1 MELFLRTMNANLSM
15 NQDIFVQLED
25 DTWLYAMNKPSI
37 NIFVS
42 ECCFYCYVSV
52 FFQLGKKCP
61 FIQQIFR
68 RNLSGKAST
77 CHIKPKFHHINERLN
92 IPCFFSDSKSSF

>member
-1 MELFLRTMNANLSM
+1 M
-15 NQDIFVQLED
+15 IF
-25 DTWLYAMNKPSI
+25 
-37 NIFVS
+37 FVIL
-42 ECCFYCYVSV
+42 VSV

-61 FIQQIFR
+61 FIQQIFG

-92 IPCFFSDSKSSF
+92 IPCFFSRFQKQFLIVSYVGLKLGAPKDGNIPLVV